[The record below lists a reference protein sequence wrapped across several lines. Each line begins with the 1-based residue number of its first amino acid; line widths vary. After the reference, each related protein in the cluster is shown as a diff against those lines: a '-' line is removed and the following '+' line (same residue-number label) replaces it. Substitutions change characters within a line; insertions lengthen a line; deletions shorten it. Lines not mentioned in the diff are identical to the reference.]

1 MPKIYPRK
9 KRTAKKHGAMCRF
22 LSKWGVFMT
31 RSTKAAI
38 IGLLVVLIVAAVAF
52 VWYLAQPQ
60 TLVDTDTL
68 LVVRDGSTITVHDL
82 VADEV
87 YNTFRIV
94 RVRRSEGVTESHT
107 AIDTATISIDTIPHG
122 GLKIIDKTSRTVYI
136 VKRKCVSMNP

>member
-1 MPKIYPRK
+1 
-9 KRTAKKHGAMCRF
+9 
-22 LSKWGVFMT
+22 MT
-31 RSTKAAI
+31 RSTKAAV

-68 LVVRDGSTITVHDL
+68 LVARDGSTITVHDL

-87 YNTFRIV
+87 YTFRIV

-122 GLKIIDKTSRTVYI
+122 GLKITDKSAGMVYL
-136 VKRKCVSMNP
+136 VKRKCI

>member
-1 MPKIYPRK
+1 
-9 KRTAKKHGAMCRF
+9 
-22 LSKWGVFMT
+22 MT
-31 RSTKAAI
+31 RSTKAAV
-38 IGLLVVLIVAAVAF
+38 IGLLLALIVAAVAF

-68 LVVRDGSTITVHDL
+68 LVARDGSTITVHDL

-87 YNTFRIV
+87 YTFRIV

-122 GLKIIDKTSRTVYI
+122 GLKITNKTAGVVYL

>member
-1 MPKIYPRK
+1 
-9 KRTAKKHGAMCRF
+9 
-22 LSKWGVFMT
+22 MT
-31 RSTKAAI
+31 RSTKAAV
-38 IGLLVVLIVAAVAF
+38 IGLLLVLIVAAVAF

-87 YNTFRIV
+87 YTFRIV

-122 GLKIIDKTSRTVYI
+122 GLKITDKTAGVVYL